1 MGSAEKLFLLVW
13 AAILFGPA
21 VKAALKKSK
30 TPPKRPHSSFPPR
43 PPPTILRRRPDPSAP
58 SPAPAEQVAVRPAKR
73 PPPMPAPFPA
83 PAEQV
88 AVRAAKRP
96 PPMPAPFPAPAEQG
110 AVRHAK
116 PPPPMPAP
124 SPAPPADGLR
134 EQRDRLS
141 ASLREAQEAA
151 LAAMRSAAGKG
162 R

>member
-30 TPPKRPHSSFPPR
+30 TPPKRPHSSLPPR
-43 PPPTILRRRPDPSAP
+43 PPPTILRRRPDPS
-58 SPAPAEQVAVRPAKR
+58 
-73 PPPMPAPFPA
+73 APFPA

-96 PPMPAPFPAPAEQG
+96 PPMPAPSPARAEQV
-110 AVRHAK
+110 AVRAAK
-116 PPPPMPAP
+116 RPPPMPAP

>member
-30 TPPKRPHSSFPPR
+30 TPPKRPHSSLPPR

-58 SPAPAEQVAVRPAKR
+58 
-73 PPPMPAPFPA
+73 FPA

-88 AVRAAKRP
+88 AVRHAKR
-96 PPMPAPFPAPAEQG
+96 
-110 AVRHAK
+110 
-116 PPPPMPAP
+116 PPPMPAP